1 VSGPNVEQAEVAA
14 LRDYLTW
21 LAGYAAIPGDSA
33 FDRRLKMARQT
44 VDRVA
49 ALVAA
54 AEERGFDRGVREAGS
69 GPALAAVRAE
79 AEWRGAEKERER
91 TKRLASA
98 LNVALAWHDGRASG
112 TDEERAAELAGCQI
126 ALADYEAAS

>member
-1 VSGPNVEQAEVAA
+1 MADSHERGVGTA
-14 LRDYLTW
+14 LREP
-21 LAGYAAIPGDSA
+21 PGEDLNTLS
-33 FDRRLKMARQT
+33 L

-91 TKRLASA
+91 I
-98 LNVALAWHDGRASG
+98 V
-112 TDEERAAELAGCQI
+112 AELRREAHPWYDAQTRMLE
-126 ALADYEAAS
+126 LADRWASS

>member
-1 VSGPNVEQAEVAA
+1 VSETTEQGLSKATLFVIGEVAA
-14 LRDYLTW
+14 DLS
-21 LAGYAAIPGDSA
+21 AASGVSFREA
-33 FDRRLKMARQT
+33 TESLHA
-44 VDRVA
+44 VA

-91 TKRLASA
+91 I
-98 LNVALAWHDGRASG
+98 V
-112 TDEERAAELAGCQI
+112 AELRREAHPWYDAQTRMLE
-126 ALADYEAAS
+126 LADRWASS

>member
-1 VSGPNVEQAEVAA
+1 VSEAVKADALLPEQRAELEEIRAVVMAGHGLGTA
-14 LRDYLTW
+14 NSAW
-21 LAGYAAIPGDSA
+21 LVD
-33 FDRRLKMARQT
+33 L

-91 TKRLASA
+91 I
-98 LNVALAWHDGRASG
+98 V
-112 TDEERAAELAGCQI
+112 AELRREAHPWYDAQTRMLE
-126 ALADYEAAS
+126 LADRWASS